1 MSTNLHDRVGLAFT
15 PNEDALSSID
25 LIRRADQAGV
35 STVWLIMPA
44 SGLDIMSIFAA
55 ALPQTEQ
62 IRVGTAILPAFTRHP
77 ITTANQVRVL
87 EQIRPG
93 SVRLGL
99 GTAHARTMVD
109 VFHFPFNKPLSQLRE
124 YLEVVKP
131 LLQDGEA
138 HFKGDFYHVD
148 VSIPQPTGTPVY
160 IAALRAP
167 AFTLAGS
174 HSDGAISW
182 NCPVAYLKEHSLPA
196 MARGAEAAGRPV
208 PPLLAHVPVVN
219 SADPDAVYAAAHKAL
234 AYYKGAPFYARMW
247 ADAGFPVDE
256 NGDVT
261 NDLIDELVVSG
272 TEDQI
277 REKLI
282 ERLDAGLDELLVH
295 PMFGPDRRA
304 DEEAFLRILGDF

>member
-1 MSTNLHDRVGLAFT
+1 MTTSLHDRVGLAFT
-15 PNEDALSSID
+15 PNEDAMSAID

-44 SGLDIMSIFAA
+44 NGLDIMSIFAA
-55 ALPQTEQ
+55 ALPRTDQ
-62 IRVGTAILPAFTRHP
+62 IRIGTAILPAFTRHP

-87 EQIRPG
+87 DQIRPG

-109 VFHFPFNKPLSQLRE
+109 VFHLPFGKPLSQLRE
-124 YLEVVKP
+124 YLEVVRP
-131 LLQDGEA
+131 LLQEGEV

-148 VSIPQPTGTPVY
+148 VTVPQPTATPVY

-182 NCPVAYLKEHSLPA
+182 NCPVSYLKEHSLPA
-196 MARGAEAAGRPV
+196 LARGAGSTGRPV

-219 SADPDAVYAAAHKAL
+219 SADPAEVNAAARQAL
-234 AYYKGAPFYARMW
+234 SYYKGAPFYARMW
-247 ADAGFPVDE
+247 ADAGYPLDE

-261 NDLIDELVVSG
+261 DELIDDLVVSG
-272 TEDQI
+272 TEDEI
-277 REKLI
+277 RQKLVN
-282 ERLDAGLDELLVH
+282 RLDAGLDELLVH
-295 PMFGPDRRA
+295 PMFRTDRRA